1 MCQVG
6 GEELERNQG
15 KGSRLDGFISP
26 SHSDFEDMPDSLP

>member
-6 GEELERNQG
+6 GEELERNRE